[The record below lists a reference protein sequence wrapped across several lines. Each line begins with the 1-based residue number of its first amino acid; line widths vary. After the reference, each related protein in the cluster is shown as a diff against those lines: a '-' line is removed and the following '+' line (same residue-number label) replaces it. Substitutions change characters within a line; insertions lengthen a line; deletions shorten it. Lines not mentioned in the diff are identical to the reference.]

1 VQFFSNRL
9 KVDISSKWRL
19 CGLFLTLLV
28 LDPGSTANAQS
39 LEYDD
44 VDLATVRILTV
55 KGVRVQDVPV
65 LGSGERTVAIP
76 NLSHGTG
83 IVVSSDGLVL
93 TAHHVIDNAIA
104 LAVKKPESQEVY
116 PAKILYTDPDQD
128 FAFITTNC
136 KFAHFS
142 PLSREPRK
150 LQMREHVNAIGYPI
164 DASSRYPLSSPG
176 IIAGELPDGF
186 IQLGMSLNPGNSGGP
201 VIDSKNELV
210 GIVVARG
217 DPAQGVLGLGLA
229 VPIFPIV
236 SVLQNVIAL
245 KREAQSSKWNEEDKL
260 LATMAA
266 ILVETGPAGMLRE
279 VSKLLQERDGSP
291 LAELRLKAV
300 TGKNVNLSVLAA
312 AYLWDAIVMLTE
324 DESDFGEETN
334 SALEIKTKDYL
345 RHVIELCHVAVE
357 KDPSVSLHSTFVS
370 FVVDQWPQRKS
381 EPFLGKASRKS
392 ADLIELSTEDS
403 TTH

>member
-9 KVDISSKWRL
+9 RVNISSKWRL
-19 CGLFLTLLV
+19 CRLFLTLLV
-28 LDPGSTANAQS
+28 INPGAIANAQT

-83 IVVSSDGLVL
+83 IAVSHDGLIL
-93 TAHHVIDNAIA
+93 TAHHVVDNSLA
-104 LAVKKPESQEVY
+104 LAVKIPGSQEVY
-116 PAKILYTDPDQD
+116 PAKVLYADPDQD
-128 FAFITTNC
+128 FAFITTNS
-136 KFAHFS
+136 KFAKFL
-142 PLSREPRK
+142 PLSNKPRN
-150 LQMREHVNAIGYPI
+150 LRMREQVNAIGYPI
-164 DASSRYPLSSPG
+164 DASSKYPLSSPG

-201 VIDSKNELV
+201 VIDSKNQLV
-210 GIVVARG
+210 AIVVARG

-229 VPIFPIV
+229 VPLFHIV
-236 SVLQNVIAL
+236 SVLQDVVAL
-245 KREAQSSKWNEEDKL
+245 NREAQSAKWSEEDEL
-260 LATMAA
+260 LAAMAA

-279 VSKLLQERDGSP
+279 VSKLLRERDGSP

-324 DESDFGEETN
+324 DQTDYGDEKED
-334 SALEIKTKDYL
+334 ALQTKTRDYL
-345 RHVIELCHVAVE
+345 RHVIELCHAAVE
-357 KDPSVSLHSTFVS
+357 KDPNVSLHSTFVS
-370 FVVDQWPQRKS
+370 FVVDQWPRPKS
-381 EPFLGKASRKS
+381 EPVLGKSSQKS
-392 ADLIELSTEDS
+392 ADLLELSSEVTRE
-403 TTH
+403 